1 LANSGDALP
10 PWGVP
15 SSVRV
20 RFPFLQHAGIQPFLD
35 EPHDASVRNPVL
47 DELHQPF
54 VGKPIEGHHDTL
66 PTSRTYLSR

>member
-1 LANSGDALP
+1 
-10 PWGVP
+10 
-15 SSVRV
+15 
-20 RFPFLQHAGIQPFLD
+20 
-35 EPHDASVRNPVL
+35 VL